1 MLADWFTKKK
11 EQLPGTKRREEVVA
25 REEEEEVV
33 DEEGGE
39 VVFEDHETVRAKS
52 WQDLV
57 AAAGGLLVMKDVVV
71 QGPQGGNGLGDQP
84 AGPGGQVRVQ
94 PAGPEGEAVNL
105 PLVAEAAKK
114 KTPLQYRLEQPK
126 RMASSIF

>member
-1 MLADWFTKKK
+1 M
-11 EQLPGTKRREEVVA
+11 
-25 REEEEEVV
+25 
-33 DEEGGE
+33 
-39 VVFEDHETVRAKS
+39 
-52 WQDLV
+52 

-71 QGPQGGNGLGDQP
+71 QGPQGGNGLGDQPAGPGGQVRVQP